1 MLCRLSQLLFFLFL
15 SLLAGIAQV
24 CSAENLRSD
33 IETLSSFS
41 SRHTGTPGA
50 AQSADYIEDR
60 FQELGFATDRYPFLV
75 TVKKF
80 GKATLRMDDAD
91 YPLTPFEY
99 NVITPE
105 ATVGDIDGP
114 LYYVGTG
121 SLKELD
127 HKQIEGAVILLDFHS
142 GINWANI
149 ASLGAKA
156 IIYLHDDIPDPNY
169 FFEEKQE
176 LTPIQLPCFWMSRSK
191 ALQLFGPLHENF
203 RKKLR
208 ERISVT
214 AEVQWQQT
222 SSDNIFALV
231 PGTDDSLKHEL
242 VILEAFY
249 DNKAFIPDH
258 APGADESI
266 SIATLL
272 DIAEKFKNTPPARTV
287 ILAATS
293 GHDQTLAGM
302 RDLIWSINANS
313 KEMRTDQRDLMNA
326 IKNIK
331 SQIKILKSLSFPLS
345 ADKERDRL
353 IKKATSNSLSLEI
366 DALSRRL
373 MNLRLQT
380 SSTETAEQIKTLA
393 KKRFDLKQL
402 SWAENYH
409 NLPAD
414 DAALLKSLIPMAIK
428 ELKRQEDSNRAQ
440 LSTMKKA
447 LQFRQLV
454 REYELQAIISLHLS
468 GHGSGVGG
476 FHQGWLYNLKPAI
489 NRTGIYSV
497 ISDVFE
503 QSVSSG
509 QFGKARYINS
519 LRPSRL
525 RNWDSWFLDKPFM
538 GGEVSSMAGHLGL
551 TLATTGD
558 GRANW
563 GTPWDTPD
571 RLNWQWVTDQAN
583 LVNALINGVCSAA
596 KLQNGNLPRD
606 GFSTVRGRANLLLH
620 GELFANYPAQGT
632 TLLAYQG
639 NGLFHTTVDGNGE
652 FIFKGLADKKNVLDK
667 FIIEGYRFDKDS
679 GKVLWAI
686 DKKSTGK
693 DNYRLKMIRNNMKTD
708 LIMFHA
714 RETTIFNLLE
724 PRSLNHL
731 TKLNLFD
738 GRRDAP
744 PQHFWYSRIDT
755 RTSTFSSIYTDP
767 GTRLKLTL
775 SDTVLT
781 NKFILSN
788 GSKDKPMGTGYPVD
802 THPLISNTVF
812 HAAQDAW
819 SLILPRVQNLEDHGI
834 FDQKINDLKNRGTAT
849 LQVSRSN
856 LESHLYS
863 LSEEKAAE
871 SLALAARVYQQVE
884 KTQKDIL
891 IGVLFYIALFVP
903 FAFTMERF
911 LFSYAN
917 IYKRI
922 AAFTGILLVLIAI
935 IYQVHP
941 AFKLAYSPMIVIIAF
956 FIIGLS
962 FMVSLI
968 IFFRFEEEM
977 LLLQRRA
984 THKRPAEISHWK
996 AFVAAFF
1003 LGVSNLRRRR
1013 LRTVLTCVTLIILT
1027 FTIMSFTTIKSSQKH
1042 NRLFFNSHVP
1052 YKGLMLKKVN
1062 WQSLPVQATDI
1073 LLSHLQAV
1081 STPAPRVWLEA
1092 SEPTRTVQVPL
1103 RTDKAEIRIH
1113 GLIGLSAAENEVTG
1127 IDRLLTSGRW
1137 MMRDEKRVII
1147 LEENSAQE
1155 LGVKAGQNDQV
1166 LLFGEP
1172 FTVIGTFAAQR
1183 FDQVHDLDGEPLT
1196 PVIFPDEAGTEISEV
1211 EQEAMESGDDVRTFQ
1226 SRYQHIPALETAIIP
1241 ASTLMAM
1248 GGNLKNIAIRPD
1260 EGQNISALAD
1270 QLTDR
1275 FSLAIFAGD
1284 TDGVWLYNLSDTLL
1298 YSGVPNIIIPLL
1310 ISTLI
1315 VLNTMISS
1323 VYERK
1328 SEIGVYTSVGLAP
1341 SHVSFLFVAEA
1352 VSLAVISVVLGYLFA
1367 QVSAA
1372 LFSSTPYW
1380 AGITV
1385 NYSSLAGVAAMILV
1399 IGVVLLSVI
1408 YPSRVAA
1415 NIAIPDVNRTFALPK
1430 AVDDRIQ
1437 VILPFFM
1444 KYDEHESIGGFI
1456 YNYFLSHQDVSHG
1469 IFSTGELEVVFA
1481 CETVEEVSILVEGK
1495 EPQCCQHIT
1504 TKMWLAPFDFGIMQQ
1519 VDIQFCPAP
1528 GMKNYL
1534 EIKATISRQ
1543 AGEAGIWH
1551 RLNNTFLHALR
1562 KQLLVWRSIDDETHR
1577 QLSIEFRE
1585 RLDNGNSTA
1594 GDKA

>member
-1 MLCRLSQLLFFLFL
+1 MSCKSSHFLFFLLCAVF
-15 SLLAGIAQV
+15 AGMAQV
-24 CSAENLRSD
+24 CSAEDLRSH
-33 IETLSSFS
+33 IETLSSFH
-41 SRHTGTPGA
+41 SRHTGTEGNRR
-50 AQSADYIEDR
+50 SAEYIEET
-60 FQELGFATDRYPFLV
+60 FENLGFETNRYPFSV
-75 TVKKF
+75 TVRQF
-80 GKATLRMDDAD
+80 GKSTLKVDDGE
-91 YPLTPFEY
+91 YQLTPFRY
-99 NVITPE
+99 NIITPQ
-105 ATVGDIDGP
+105 ATNGAIEGP

-121 SLKELD
+121 SLRELD
-127 HKQIEGAVILLDFHS
+127 HKQLDGAVVLLDFHS
-142 GINWANI
+142 GNNWTNI
-149 ASLGAKA
+149 ASFGAKA
-156 IIYLHDDIPDPNY
+156 IIYLHEDTPDPNY
-169 FFEEKQE
+169 FFTEKQE
-176 LTPIQLPCFWMSRSK
+176 LTPIQLPCFWMNRDRAEK
-191 ALQLFGPLHENF
+191 LFGTLSEKS
-203 RKKLR
+203 RTSLR
-208 ERISVT
+208 EHIAIT
-214 AEVQWQQT
+214 ADVQWQQT
-222 SSDNIFALV
+222 SSDNIYALV
-231 PGTDDSLKHEL
+231 PGTDEKLKQEL
-242 VILEAFY
+242 VIFEAFY
-249 DNKAFIPDH
+249 DNKAFIPGH
-258 APGADESI
+258 APGADEAI

-272 DIAEKFKNTPPARTV
+272 DIAKTLKVHPPARTV

-313 KEMRTDQRDLMNA
+313 KEMRTTQRDLMKA

-331 SQIKILKSLSFPLS
+331 SQVRVLKTLSVPL
-345 ADKERDRL
+345 AVDKERDD
-353 IKKATSNSLSLEI
+353 IIEKAVSNSLSLAV
-366 DALSRRL
+366 DTLSRQL
-373 MNLRLQT
+373 MDLRLQAG
-380 SSTETAEQIKTLA
+380 SAENRSLIQKLA
-393 KKRFDLKQL
+393 KERFALKRLG
-402 SWAENYH
+402 WAENYH
-409 NLPAD
+409 SLPAEETV
-414 DAALLKSLIPMAIK
+414 LLQHLIPRAVK
-428 ELKRQEDSNRAQ
+428 ELKHREETSRAQ
-440 LSTMKKA
+440 LTTLNKA

-454 REYELQAIISLHLS
+454 REYDLQAIISLHLS

-476 FHQGWLYNLKPAI
+476 FHQGWLYKLKPTI

-503 QSVSSG
+503 QAVSAGS
-509 QFGKARYINS
+509 FGEATYIDS

-525 RNWDSWFLDKPFM
+525 RSWSSWFLDKPFL

-563 GTPWDTPD
+563 GTPWDTPE
-571 RLNWQWVTDQAN
+571 RLDWQWVIDQTK
-583 LVNALINGVCSAA
+583 LVKALVDGICSAP
-596 KLQNGNLPRD
+596 KLHGTNLPRD
-606 GFSTVRGRANLLLH
+606 GFSTVKGRANLLLQ

-639 NGLFHTTVDGNGE
+639 NGRFHASVDDNGE
-652 FIFKGLADKKNVLDK
+652 FIFKGIADKKNVLDK
-667 FIIEGYRFDKDS
+667 FIIEGYRFDEDT
-679 GKVLWAI
+679 GRVLWAI

-708 LIMFHA
+708 LIMFNA

-724 PRSLNHL
+724 PRNLNHL
-731 TKLNLFD
+731 TKMKLFD

-755 RTSTFSSIYTDP
+755 RSSTFSSIYTDP

-788 GSKDKPMGTGYPVD
+788 GSEAKPMGTGYPVNS
-802 THPLISNTVF
+802 HPLISNTTF

-819 SLILPRVQNLEDHGI
+819 SLILPRVKNLEEHGI
-834 FDQKINDLKNRGTAT
+834 FDQKINDLKNRGIAV
-849 LQVSRSN
+849 LKQSRDN
-856 LESHLYS
+856 LKDNIYS
-863 LSEEKAAE
+863 LFEEQAAE
-871 SLALAARVYQQVE
+871 SLALAARVYLQVE

-922 AAFTGILLVLIAI
+922 AAFIVILLVLISI

-941 AFKLAYSPMIVIIAF
+941 AFKLAYSPMVVIIAF

-984 THKRPAEISHWK
+984 THRRPAEISHWK

-1042 NRLFFNSHVP
+1042 NRLFFNSSVP

-1062 WQSLPVQATDI
+1062 WQSLPDQATDI
-1073 LLSHLQAV
+1073 LVSHLQAV

-1092 SEPTRTVQVPL
+1092 PEQTSAVQVPL
-1103 RTDKAEIRIH
+1103 RTDKAEINIH
-1113 GLIGLSAAENEVTG
+1113 GLIGLSSAENEVTG
-1127 IDRLLTSGRW
+1127 IARLLTSGRW
-1137 MMRDEKRVII
+1137 IKPDEKHVII
-1147 LEENSAQE
+1147 LEENTAQA
-1155 LGVKAGQNDQV
+1155 LGVKAEHNDHV
-1166 LLFGEP
+1166 LLYGEP
-1172 FTVIGTFAAQR
+1172 FTVIGTFAAASLDR
-1183 FDQVHDLDGEPLT
+1183 IHDLDGEPLT
-1196 PVIFPDEAGTEISEV
+1196 PVIFAEEAGRDISEA
-1211 EQEAMESGDDVRTFQ
+1211 EQEAMESGDDVRSFQ

-1248 GGNLKNIAIRPD
+1248 GGHLKNIAIRPD
-1260 EGQNISALAD
+1260 EGQNIGVLAD
-1270 QLTDR
+1270 RLTDR

-1284 TDGVWLYNLSDTLL
+1284 DDGVWLYNLSDTLH

-1352 VSLAVISVVLGYLFA
+1352 VSLAVISVVLGYLLA

-1372 LFSSTPYW
+1372 LFSATPYW
-1380 AGITV
+1380 SGITV
-1385 NYSSLAGVAAMILV
+1385 NYSSLSGVAAMILV

-1408 YPSRVAA
+1408 YPSKVAA
-1415 NIAIPDVNRTFALPK
+1415 NIAIPDVNRTFSLPK

-1437 VILPFFM
+1437 VVLPFFM

-1456 YNYFLSHQDVSHG
+1456 YNFFASHQDVSHG
-1469 IFSTGELEVVFA
+1469 IFSTGDVEVVFA
-1481 CETVEEVSILVEGK
+1481 CETVEEVSILVGGK

-1528 GMKNYL
+1528 GMENYL
-1534 EIKATISRQ
+1534 EIKATITRQ

-1551 RLNNTFLHALR
+1551 RLNNTFLHAVR

-1577 QLSIEFRE
+1577 QLSQEFRE
-1585 RLDNGNSTA
+1585 RLDSNNSTA
-1594 GDKA
+1594 GDTV